1 MDADYMNRCTLTAAA
16 VALALLPLQA
26 AAQGFPNKPIR
37 IVVGF
42 PAGGPADIIARTIGQ
57 KLGEIVG
64 QQVVIDNRG
73 GASGMIAA
81 ELTAKAPPDG
91 YTTHLIGVGA
101 LTVNPILFKKIAYTQ
116 NDFALVT
123 LAVKVPEALVV
134 HPALPVKTAKELVA
148 LAKARPGELNYGSAG
163 TGGVPH
169 LAAELFRNTAGIRIN
184 HVPYKG
190 AAPAVTDMIGG
201 HTQLGFWDI
210 PILVPHVNAGK
221 LRALMIAT
229 AKRFPGFPDVPTSA
243 EAGLPSVIVDNWYAI
258 VVPAATPKDLI
269 ARLQGAFAKALQSP
283 DVRERL
289 GAQGVVT
296 VGSSV
301 DEVTTFV
308 KAEGEK
314 WVRVAKTSGVTL
326 D

>member
-1 MDADYMNRCTLTAAA
+1 MNRTAMLTA
-16 VALALLPLQA
+16 LLLPVTV
-26 AAQGFPNKPIR
+26 AAQTFPSKPVR

-57 KLGEIVG
+57 KMSELIG

-81 ELTAKAPPDG
+81 ELTAKAAPDG

-101 LTVNPILFKKIAYTQ
+101 LTVNPVMFRKINYSS

-123 LAVKVPEALVV
+123 TAVKVPEALVV
-134 HPALPVKTAKELVA
+134 HPALPVRTAKELVA

-163 TGGVPH
+163 AGGVPH
-169 LAAELFRNTAGIRIN
+169 LAAELFRTETNIRIN

-190 AAPAVTDMIGG
+190 AAPAVADMMGG

-210 PILVPHVNAGK
+210 PILVSHVGSGK

-229 AKRFPGFPDVPTSA
+229 AKRFPGFPTVPTSA
-243 EAGLPSVIVDNWYAI
+243 EAGLPNVIIDNWYVI
-258 VVPAATPKDLI
+258 VVPVATPKNII
-269 ARLQGAFAKALQSP
+269 AQLHGAFAKALQATE
-283 DVRERL
+283 VRERF
-289 GAQGVVT
+289 APQGVVA
-296 VGSSV
+296 VGSSI
-301 DEVTTFV
+301 DETVAFV
-308 KAEGEK
+308 KTESEK
-314 WVRVAKTSGVTL
+314 WVRVARATGITL

>member
-1 MDADYMNRCTLTAAA
+1 MNRTAMLTA
-16 VALALLPLQA
+16 LLLPVTV
-26 AAQGFPNKPIR
+26 AAQTFPSKPVR

-57 KLGEIVG
+57 KMSELIG

-81 ELTAKAPPDG
+81 ELTAKAAPDG

-101 LTVNPILFKKIAYTQ
+101 LTVNPVMFRKINYSS

-123 LAVKVPEALVV
+123 TAVKVPEALVV
-134 HPALPVKTAKELVA
+134 HPALPVRTAKDLVA
-148 LAKARPGELNYGSAG
+148 LAKARPGELNYSSAG
-163 TGGVPH
+163 AGGVPH
-169 LAAELFRNTAGIRIN
+169 LAAELFRTEANIRIN

-190 AAPAVTDMIGG
+190 AAPAVADMMGG

-210 PILVPHVNAGK
+210 PILVSHVNSGK

-229 AKRFPGFPDVPTSA
+229 ANRFAGFPTVPTSA
-243 EAGLPSVIVDNWYAI
+243 EAGLPKVIIDNWYAV
-258 VVPAATPKDLI
+258 VVPVATPKNI
-269 ARLQGAFAKALQSP
+269 VAQLQGAYAKALQSP
-283 DVRERL
+283 EVRERF
-289 GAQGVVT
+289 APQGVVA
-296 VGSSV
+296 VGSSTEETV
-301 DEVTTFV
+301 DFV
-308 KAEGEK
+308 KAESEK
-314 WVRVAKTSGVTL
+314 WVRVAKATGVTL

>member
-1 MDADYMNRCTLTAAA
+1 MNRTAMLTA
-16 VALALLPLQA
+16 LLLPVTV
-26 AAQGFPNKPIR
+26 AAQTFPSKPVR

-57 KLGEIVG
+57 KMSELIG

-81 ELTAKAPPDG
+81 ELTAKAAPDG

-101 LTVNPILFKKIAYTQ
+101 LTVNPVMFRKINYSS

-123 LAVKVPEALVV
+123 TAVKVPEALVV
-134 HPALPVKTAKELVA
+134 HPALPVRTAKELVA

-163 TGGVPH
+163 AGGVPH
-169 LAAELFRNTAGIRIN
+169 LAAELFRTEANIRIN

-190 AAPAVTDMIGG
+190 AAPAVADMMGG

-210 PILVPHVNAGK
+210 PILVSHVNSGK

-229 AKRFPGFPDVPTSA
+229 ANRFAGFPTVPTSA
-243 EAGLPSVIVDNWYAI
+243 EAGLPKVIIDNWYAV
-258 VVPAATPKDLI
+258 VVPVATPKNI
-269 ARLQGAFAKALQSP
+269 VAQLQGAYAKALQSP
-283 DVRERL
+283 EVRERF
-289 GAQGVVT
+289 APQGVVA
-296 VGSSV
+296 VGSSTEETV
-301 DEVTTFV
+301 AFV
-308 KAEGEK
+308 KAESEK
-314 WVRVAKTSGVTL
+314 WVRVAKATGITL